1 MQSQAHYWKELSK
14 LYNSIGSRSLLLYYL
29 PSSEG
34 PQLWNLST
42 FSEFCARRGV
52 SWQAAPCST
61 IIVGREVSSCPLSSS
76 YSTVKISIF
85 EDLELLQEF
94 QRRTEPERAIL
105 ARIMYELER
114 IHFAC
119 ILPTKINP
127 ENGETLNLLEHWFP
141 LRFSSEDLRFKE
153 IT

>member
-1 MQSQAHYWKELSK
+1 MELGETEHT
-14 LYNSIGSRSLLLYYL
+14 IRESL
-29 PSSEG
+29 
-34 PQLWNLST
+34 
-42 FSEFCARRGV
+42 
-52 SWQAAPCST
+52 PCST

-76 YSTVKISIF
+76 YSTVKIAIF

-119 ILPTKINP
+119 ILPTKTNP
-127 ENGETLNLLEHWFP
+127 ENGETLNLLGHWFP
-141 LRFSSEDLRFKE
+141 LRCSSEDLRFKLANTVIYSSIKE
-153 IT
+153 QPLVHT